1 MKYNW
6 SKLNRIQIGR
16 YAEYYAKMEFTLYDF
31 DVYTTE
37 VDDKGIDFVVRRDSQ
52 VYFDIQVKSVRGY
65 NYIYMRKEVFQLSQN
80 LLLAVF
86 IFEDGSEPTP
96 FLIPSTVWKNPD
108 NVFVSR
114 DYENGKSK
122 PEWGINLSKKNL
134 NRLDEY
140 SFEKVIQNLQK

>member
-6 SKLNRIQIGR
+6 SKLNHIQIGR
-16 YAEYYAKMEFTLYDF
+16 YAEYYAKMEFTLFNF

-37 VDDKGIDFVVRRDSQ
+37 VDDKGIDFVVRKDSQ
-52 VYFDIQVKSVRGY
+52 IYYDIQVKSVRGY
-65 NYIYMRKEVFQLSQN
+65 NYIFMRKEVFELSQN

-96 FLIPSTVWKNPD
+96 FLIPSNVWKNPD
-108 NVFVSR
+108 KVFVSR

-122 PEWGINLSKKNL
+122 PEWGINLSRKNRD
-134 NRLDEY
+134 RLDEY
-140 SFEKVIQNLQK
+140 SFEKVIQDL